1 VLLKLLL
8 LLLSVA
14 HETPLSVACASLL
27 MRPAPTAVEEAS
39 GESERPP
46 LLLRLPLL
54 LLSAAHATPLSAACA
69 SLPMLPAPTAV
80 EEAEE
85 ASGALERPL
94 LLARLLL
101 KLPPLRLSASNATP
115 LSVACVS
122 LLMLPAPPPSQRR
135 AGTSRG
141 RFCWR
146 GCC

>member
-1 VLLKLLL
+1 MLLKLLL

-54 LLSAAHATPLSAACA
+54 LLSAAHATPLSVACA

-101 KLPPLRLSASNATP
+101 KLLPLRLSASNATP